1 MIHSSVGPATRAET
15 IAEAILASRAL
26 LGRYLIGFDD
36 HSHTRQ
42 APNLPNH
49 LAWCLGHCALTL
61 HRGLERITGDPV
73 PERDFLISP
82 IDLAERTASRPG
94 ASPSA
99 SHRVPPTRFD
109 AETVSFGSTP
119 VDNPLLYP
127 TRSRCI
133 EIFDAACERYAS
145 AFRTLPDARLDE
157 MITWGNIQIPIWASG
172 LRLSFHNGTHC
183 GQIADL
189 RRALGM
195 KSIFA

>member
-1 MIHSSVGPATRAET
+1 MLHSSAGPATRAET
-15 IAEAILASRAL
+15 IAEAILASRSL
-26 LGRYLIGFDD
+26 LSRYLVGFDD

-61 HRGLERITGDPV
+61 HRGLERITSDPV
-73 PERDFLISP
+73 PERDFLISQV
-82 IDLAERTASRPG
+82 DLGDRTGIRQ
-94 ASPSA
+94 SPSA
-99 SHRVPPTRFD
+99 GMHRAPPMRYD

-127 TRSRCI
+127 SRSRCV
-133 EIFDAACERYAS
+133 EIFDSACERYATV
-145 AFRTLPDARLDE
+145 FRMLPESRLDE

-172 LRLSFHNGTHC
+172 LRLAFHNGTHC

>member
-1 MIHSSVGPATRAET
+1 MIQSSVGPTTRAET
-15 IAEAILASRAL
+15 IAEAVLASRAL
-26 LGRYLIGFDD
+26 LTRYLAGFDD

-61 HRGLERITGDPV
+61 HRGLERITGDPP
-73 PERDFLISP
+73 PERDFLITQ
-82 IDLAERTASRPG
+82 IDLVEKQFPRQSGG
-94 ASPSA
+94 AP
-99 SHRVPPTRFD
+99 HRVPPTRFD
-109 AETVSFGSTP
+109 AETVSFGSIP
-119 VDNPLLYP
+119 VDNPALYP
-127 TRSRCI
+127 TRSRCV
-133 EIFDAACERYAS
+133 EIFDASCERYS
-145 AFRTLPDARLDE
+145 SVFRALPDARLDE

-172 LRLSFHNGTHC
+172 LRLAFHNGTHC